1 MDAGM
6 TIPHIS
12 DVGAFTLK
20 PFFITGSVITTISLD
35 LAFLSERYL
44 RYKGRLARNATK
56 TENVLSNL
64 SLLFAIIG
72 TAGLILLSI
81 FDSYRYGTLHNV
93 FLFLFMGGYIISA
106 IFICWAYQRL
116 GIRKWIAVNYSIDNT
131 EYYRLPGTPDSSH
144 LILGQV
150 GVHYCR
156 ARVRNWYFP
165 TTSYS

>member
-1 MDAGM
+1 MLIAMLVYYAAIGSPHYPSMDPNM

-20 PFFITGSVITTISLD
+20 PLFITGSVITTIFLD
-35 LAFLSERYL
+35 LAFFSERYL
-44 RYKGRLARNATK
+44 RYKGRLARNVSK

-64 SLLFAIIG
+64 SVLFAILG

-81 FDSYRYGTLHNV
+81 FDSYRHGTLHNI

-116 GIRKWIAVNYSIDNT
+116 GIRKWIAVNFSTNNT
-131 EYYRLPGTPDSSH
+131 EYYRLP
-144 LILGQV
+144 
-150 GVHYCR
+150 
-156 ARVRNWYFP
+156 
-165 TTSYS
+165 